1 MLTFRCWLSA
11 GVVVGVTVWPG
22 ALHSA
27 QGIAGSATAAMEELI
42 AEKDAGAPVDDEE
55 DLASLDGR
63 KVAWRTPRG
72 KNWTVMLNGDSQAAE
87 FNEVRSLTFS
97 RNGQHLAFAARRD
110 KTWLVVLDAK
120 ELAQRFDEVG
130 RPVFNKD
137 GARIA
142 YAAKRDKRWMIV
154 IGNEPSAVSYDE
166 VGLPLFSDDGVH
178 LIYSAKRAGKWTVVV
193 DGEERGPQFDDVG
206 YRVFS
211 PDGRRVAYAGRRGG
225 KWMGVLDGKE
235 GPLFDILGGLA
246 FSSDSRRFAYA
257 GADVHRS
264 LGSQKAQGRA
274 IVDGE
279 PGPLFDGNQVGSFKK
294 SMVTGTTVTI
304 LEGVFGQLLSDIHGL
319 TAPVFSP
326 DGTRIAFAV
335 HRGEN
340 DAAVIVDGQPGPR
353 FPSIVGGPVFS
364 ADSRHVA
371 YVVSEGDGKMLVV
384 DGERVGRAA
393 PAGTDF
399 VTELTFAPNNRTV
412 GYVGVTGGS
421 WYERG
426 LTRRARR
433 RIYVDGQAGSEYDAL
448 AISRPQFTSEGS
460 HSVYAVYHL
469 QEKSRNVS
477 FVVTDTAEG
486 KRYDYLFGTLDILE
500 NRAVVY
506 AAQSGRK
513 FFRVTQ
519 PLQ

>member
-1 MLTFRCWLSA
+1 LNSSISRLLAKWT
-11 GVVVGVTVWPG
+11 GDD
-22 ALHSA
+22 
-27 QGIAGSATAAMEELI
+27 ELI

-63 KVAWRTPRG
+63 KMAWRTPRG

-110 KTWLVVLDAK
+110 KSWLVVLDAK

-154 IGNEPSAVSYDE
+154 IGSEPSAVSYDE
-166 VGLPLFSDDGVH
+166 VGLPLFSDD
-178 LIYSAKRAGKWTVVV
+178 
-193 DGEERGPQFDDVG
+193 
-206 YRVFS
+206 
-211 PDGRRVAYAGRRGG
+211 
-225 KWMGVLDGKE
+225 
-235 GPLFDILGGLA
+235 A

-257 GADVHRS
+257 GAEVHRS

-426 LTRRARR
+426 LTRRAKR
-433 RIYVDGQAGSEYDAL
+433 RIYVDGQAGNEYDAL